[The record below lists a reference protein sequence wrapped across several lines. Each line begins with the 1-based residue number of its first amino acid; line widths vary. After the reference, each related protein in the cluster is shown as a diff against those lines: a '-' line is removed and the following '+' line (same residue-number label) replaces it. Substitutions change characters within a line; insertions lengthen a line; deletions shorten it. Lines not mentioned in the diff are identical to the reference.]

1 VDDAE
6 RLARIGY
13 VSIAGTTQ
21 RRIGDFELDPAILL
35 PVELLPGHATSGTA
49 ELRWEAIVTGILSVL
64 ACDASPANAEYYRRF
79 VLAVKP
85 DIKEEFTHLGILKA
99 RDGDHDLAI
108 EVFRSLEGLFPDCAV
123 TKMNLA
129 LVYDGKAR
137 RYEALENQ
145 KLADELQGLAFEAY
159 KRALA
164 TDPTEPTI
172 HYNAAHFYL
181 HQRSFEKAREHL
193 EVYAKSGDDAKKV
206 REAKRI
212 IREIDTQGLMDG
224 LFQKAFDFVRI
235 GHEEQGIEA
244 IRRFLDAHPEVANAW
259 FILGWGLRKLAR
271 YAEGRDAFL
280 KALTVGAAHPDL
292 LNELA
297 ICLMELG
304 DLGESEKRLREALR
318 LEPENT
324 KIISNLGIVA
334 MKRGRHE
341 EARGFFLTVRE
352 IDPEYPVAAR
362 YLVALGAL
370 GALGASGALGAPD
383 APDEIK

>member
-1 VDDAE
+1 MDEANP
-6 RLARIGY
+6 LARIRY
-13 VSIAGTTQ
+13 ISIAETTQ
-21 RRIGDFELDPAILL
+21 RKIGDFELDPAILL
-35 PVELLPGHATSGTA
+35 PVELPPGQESWGAA
-49 ELRWEAIVTGILSVL
+49 ELRWEAIVTGILTVL
-64 ACDASPANAEYYRRF
+64 ANDASPDNAEYYRRF

-85 DIKEEFTHLGILKA
+85 GIKEEFTHLGILKA

-137 RYEALENQ
+137 RYETLENLR
-145 KLADELQGLAFEAY
+145 LAEEYQEHAFEAY

-172 HYNAAHFYL
+172 HYNAAYFFL

-193 EVYAKSGDDAKKV
+193 EVYANSGDDAQKV
-206 REAKRI
+206 REARRI
-212 IREIDTQGLMDG
+212 IREIDAQGLMDG
-224 LFQKAFDFVRI
+224 LFQKAFDFIRM
-235 GHEEQGIEA
+235 GREEEGIA
-244 IRRFLDAHPEVANAW
+244 TIRGFLEAHPGVPNAW
-259 FILGWGLRKLAR
+259 FILGWGCRRLAR

-280 KALTVGAAHPDL
+280 KSLALGAAHPDL

-304 DLGESEKRLREALR
+304 DLDESEKRLREALR
-318 LEPENT
+318 VDPENT

-334 MKRGRHE
+334 MKRGRDE
-341 EARGFFLTVRE
+341 EARGFFRTVRE
-352 IDPEYPVAAR
+352 IDPEDPVAAR
-362 YLVALGAL
+362 YL
-370 GALGASGALGAPD
+370 S
-383 APDEIK
+383 EK